1 MHPARVWE
9 MIVFLRI
16 TEKEHSGKR
25 LLGGGIGGTHALA
38 PAEIHCIVRALRCAD
53 EWHTAAAPRRRLGW
67 PAPRGCGFRGS
78 EAHPLHKCTPPR
90 HSLD

>member
-1 MHPARVWE
+1 

-16 TEKEHSGKR
+16 TGKEQSGKR
-25 LLGGGIGGTHALA
+25 LWGGGGTHALA

-53 EWHTAAAPRRRLGW
+53 EWHTAAGPRRRLGW
-67 PAPRGCGFRGS
+67 PAPAPAPRGCGFRGS
-78 EAHPLHKCTPPR
+78 EAHPLRKCTPPR

>member
-1 MHPARVWE
+1 VA
-9 MIVFLRI
+9 
-16 TEKEHSGKR
+16 
-25 LLGGGIGGTHALA
+25 GIGGTHALA

-67 PAPRGCGFRGS
+67 PAPAPSGCGFRGS
-78 EAHPLHKCTPPR
+78 DAHPLHKCTPPR